1 MCIICVEFEKEK
13 MTTREARRALSEMVM
28 TESLDKEHAKEVEHM
43 LNKADGYW
51 FPEWDIYL
59 PYGTGE
65 SD

>member
-1 MCIICVEFEKEK
+1 